1 MHNNHER
8 KTFVRFAVLI
18 LLVLI
23 LVSLFMLLFLRK
35 RTSQQLSHTIREMGT
50 VMISPVH
57 LDNAMRLLYRADNNF
72 RLYTVT
78 WDKQFYTRYQ
88 QELNGLSQELDT
100 LLTDSISNGAIHRL
114 LAGKAEKMRVFIACR
129 EKLDTLLALQQA
141 YVPPAVS
148 LPERVMGAIN
158 KQARSHTDTVVTTSE
173 VTTRS
178 KKKLFGRLK
187 DAIAN
192 KPAAQQQR
200 SQVNVVHHN
209 NPAAGNAQL
218 QYMQSAYDQ
227 LFTDAAKTQ
236 RSMNS
241 AEQDLVLGS
250 TRIFAALDSLLQQA
264 RENILIA
271 AGEQRLAQQ
280 AAATGAVQRIWQQS
294 YWEIPL
300 VLLLAGLIVYG
311 IMRLYR
317 YDLALLRSQQQAERL
332 ARQKSEF
339 AATISHELRTPIHS
353 VLGYTQQLKQ
363 EYKPETVSAIRT
375 GAEMLLQ
382 VVNNVLDYTKI
393 ETHKLVLK
401 QEKFS
406 PRAAIEEVCNTLL
419 VQAEMKNLQ
428 MTVNIYFPTT
438 LLVCGDAFRL
448 KQVITNLVANAIKY
462 TETGDIT
469 ITASMRQTDNAANL
483 MEVAVTDTGI
493 GIHNRDLPQ
502 LFDAFTQAGTPDTS
516 FVKAAGSGLGLHI
529 AKKIIDLHQGKIYVK
544 SIHGKGSTFY
554 FEIKYPPVEHTPAT
568 RKVTVPVNIGDLERH
583 SALTRILVVE
593 DSVLNQKLLSLML
606 DRMQVHYKVVSNAEE
621 GLIAFDTFRF
631 DIVLTDIDLP
641 GMDGLAMAQAM
652 RNWPDKDKA
661 AVTIIA
667 ITGNVLE
674 EDLAL
679 YLKSGFSDYIMK
691 PYREEDIL
699 EKLQLFGMPV

>member
-50 VMISPVH
+50 VMVTPMH
-57 LDNAMRLLYRADNNF
+57 LDKAMQLLYRADNHF

-78 WDKQFYTRYQ
+78 WDKQFYSRYQ
-88 QELNGLSQELDT
+88 EELNGLSAELDT
-100 LLTDSISNGAIHRL
+100 LLTDSTSNGAIHRL
-114 LAGKAEKMRVFIACR
+114 LAGKAAKMQVFIACR
-129 EKLDTLLALQQA
+129 EQLDTLLALQQA
-141 YVPPAVS
+141 YVPPAIS
-148 LPERVMGAIN
+148 LPERVIGQLNRQAGA
-158 KQARSHTDTVVTTSE
+158 QTDTVVTTSE

-192 KPAAQQQR
+192 KPALQQQR
-200 SQVNVVHHN
+200 SQVNVVHHH
-209 NPAAGNAQL
+209 PAANKAQL
-218 QYMQSAYDQ
+218 EYIQSAYDQ
-227 LFTDAAKTQ
+227 LFNDAAKTK
-236 RSMNS
+236 RNMNH
-241 AEQDLVLGS
+241 AEQDLVVGS
-250 TRIFAALDSLLQQA
+250 TRIFATLDSLLQQA
-264 RENILIA
+264 RENILA
-271 AGEQRLAQQ
+271 AATEERQAQQ
-280 AAATGAVQRIWQQS
+280 AAATGAVHRIWQQS

-406 PRAAIEEVCNTLL
+406 PRAAIEEVCNALL

-469 ITASMRQTDNAANL
+469 ITASMRQTDTSAHL

-502 LFDAFTQAGTPDTS
+502 LFDAFTQAGTPDAS

-529 AKKIIDLHQGKIYVK
+529 AKKIIDLHEGKIYVK

-568 RKVTVPVNIGDLERH
+568 RKVTVPVNVGDLERH

-621 GLIAFDTFRF
+621 GLLAFDTFRF

-641 GMDGLAMAQAM
+641 GMDGLAMAQAI
-652 RNWPDKDKA
+652 RNWPDKEKA

>member
-18 LLVLI
+18 LLVMI
-23 LVSLFMLLFLRK
+23 LVSLTMLLFLRK
-35 RTSQQLSHTIREMGT
+35 RTSQQLSNTIREMGT

-57 LDNAMRLLYRADNNF
+57 LDKAMQLLYRADNNF

-78 WDKQFYTRYQ
+78 WDKAFYNRYQ
-88 QELNGLSQELDT
+88 TELHQLSSELDT
-100 LLTDSISNGAIHRL
+100 LLTDSTSNGAIHRL
-114 LAGKAEKMRVFIACR
+114 LAGKAAKMQVFIACR
-129 EKLDTLLALQQA
+129 AQLDTLLAIQNN
-141 YVPPAVS
+141 YEPPAVP
-148 LPERVMGAIN
+148 LPARMMEQWS
-158 KQARSHTDTVVTTSE
+158 KQSRAHTDTVVTTSE

-178 KKKLFGRLK
+178 KKKLLGRLK

-192 KPAAQQQR
+192 KPAVQQQR
-200 SQVNVVHHN
+200 SQVNVVHHQPAEN
-209 NPAAGNAQL
+209 NSRL
-218 QYMQSAYDQ
+218 QDLQAAYDH
-227 LFTDAAKTQ
+227 LLSDAAKT
-236 RSMNS
+236 RRAMNN
-241 AEQDLVLGS
+241 AEQELVVGS
-250 TRIFAALDSLLQQA
+250 TRIFAALDSLLQAA
-264 RENILIA
+264 RENVLA
-271 AGEQRLAQQ
+271 AASEQRQAQQ
-280 AAATGAVQRIWQQS
+280 NAATGAVHRIWQQS

-300 VLLLAGLIVYG
+300 VLLLAALIVYG

-375 GAEMLLQ
+375 SAEMLLQ

-393 ETHKLVLK
+393 ETQKLVLK

-406 PRAAIEEVCNTLL
+406 PRAAIEEVCNALL
-419 VQAEMKNLQ
+419 VQAEMKQLR
-428 MTVNIYFPTT
+428 MTVSIYFPTT
-438 LLVCGDAFRL
+438 LMVCGDAFRL

-462 TETGDIT
+462 TDTGDIT
-469 ITASMRQTDNAANL
+469 ITASMRQTDTAANL
-483 MEVAVTDTGI
+483 LEVAVTDTGI

-502 LFDAFTQAGTPDTS
+502 LFDAFTQAGTAETS
-516 FVKAAGSGLGLHI
+516 YNKATGSGLGLHI
-529 AKKIIDLHQGKIYVK
+529 AKKIIDLHEGKIYVK
-544 SIHGKGSTFY
+544 SIHGKGSTFF

-568 RKVTVPVNIGDLERH
+568 RKVTVPVNVGDLERH

-606 DRMQVHYKVVSNAEE
+606 DRMQVHYKVVSTAEE
-621 GLIAFDTFRF
+621 GLIAFDTYRF

-641 GMDGLAMAQAM
+641 GMDGLAMAQAI

-679 YLKSGFSDYIMK
+679 YLRSGFSDYLVK

>member
-18 LLVLI
+18 LLVMI
-23 LVSLFMLLFLRK
+23 LVSLTMLLFLRK
-35 RTSQQLSHTIREMGT
+35 RTSQQLSNTIREMGT
-50 VMISPVH
+50 VMISPLH
-57 LDNAMRLLYRADNNF
+57 LDKAMQLLYRADNNF

-78 WDKQFYTRYQ
+78 WDKAFYNRYQ
-88 QELNGLSQELDT
+88 TELHQLSSELDT
-100 LLTDSISNGAIHRL
+100 LLTDSTSNGAIHRL
-114 LAGKAEKMRVFIACR
+114 LAGKAAKMQVFIACR
-129 EKLDTLLALQQA
+129 AQLDTLLAIQNN
-141 YVPPAVS
+141 YEPPAVP
-148 LPERVMGAIN
+148 LPARMMEQWS
-158 KQARSHTDTVVTTSE
+158 KQSRAHTDTVVTTSE

-178 KKKLFGRLK
+178 KKKLLGRLK

-192 KPAAQQQR
+192 KPAVQQQR
-200 SQVNVVHHN
+200 SQVNVVHHQPAEN
-209 NPAAGNAQL
+209 NSRL
-218 QYMQSAYDQ
+218 QDLQAAYDH
-227 LFTDAAKTQ
+227 LLSDAAKT
-236 RSMNS
+236 RRAMNN
-241 AEQDLVLGS
+241 AEQELVVGS
-250 TRIFAALDSLLQQA
+250 TRIFAALDSLLQAA
-264 RENILIA
+264 RENVLA
-271 AGEQRLAQQ
+271 AASEQRQAQQ
-280 AAATGAVQRIWQQS
+280 NAATGAVHRIWQQS

-300 VLLLAGLIVYG
+300 VLLLAALIVYG

-375 GAEMLLQ
+375 SAEMLLQ

-393 ETHKLVLK
+393 ETQKLVLK

-406 PRAAIEEVCNTLL
+406 PRAAIEEVCNALL
-419 VQAEMKNLQ
+419 VQAEMKQLR
-428 MTVNIYFPTT
+428 MTVSIYFPTT
-438 LLVCGDAFRL
+438 LMVCGDAFRL

-462 TETGDIT
+462 TDTGDIT
-469 ITASMRQTDNAANL
+469 ITASMRQTDTAANL
-483 MEVAVTDTGI
+483 LEVAVTDTGI

-502 LFDAFTQAGTPDTS
+502 LFDAFTQAGTAETS
-516 FVKAAGSGLGLHI
+516 YNKATGSGLGLHI
-529 AKKIIDLHQGKIYVK
+529 AKKIIDLHEGKIYVK
-544 SIHGKGSTFY
+544 SIHGKGSTFF

-568 RKVTVPVNIGDLERH
+568 RKVTVPVNVGDLERH

-606 DRMQVHYKVVSNAEE
+606 DRMQVHYKVVSTAEE
-621 GLIAFDTFRF
+621 GLTAFDTYRF

-641 GMDGLAMAQAM
+641 GMDGLAMAQAI

-679 YLKSGFSDYIMK
+679 YLRSGFSDYLVK

>member
-18 LLVLI
+18 LLVMI
-23 LVSLFMLLFLRK
+23 LVSLTMLLFLRK
-35 RTSQQLSHTIREMGT
+35 RTSQQLSNTIREMGT

-57 LDNAMRLLYRADNNF
+57 LDKAMQLLYRADNNF

-78 WDKQFYTRYQ
+78 WDKAFYNRYQ
-88 QELNGLSQELDT
+88 TELHQLSSELDT
-100 LLTDSISNGAIHRL
+100 LLTDSTSNGAIHRL
-114 LAGKAEKMRVFIACR
+114 LAGKAAKMQVFIACR
-129 EKLDTLLALQQA
+129 AQLDTLLAIQNN
-141 YVPPAVS
+141 YEPPAIP
-148 LPERVMGAIN
+148 LPARMMEQWS
-158 KQARSHTDTVVTTSE
+158 KQSRAHTDTVVTTSE

-178 KKKLFGRLK
+178 KKKLLGRLK

-192 KPAAQQQR
+192 KPAVQQQR
-200 SQVNVVHHN
+200 SQVNVVHHQPAEN
-209 NPAAGNAQL
+209 NSRL
-218 QYMQSAYDQ
+218 QDLQAAYDH
-227 LFTDAAKTQ
+227 LFSDAAKT
-236 RSMNS
+236 RRAMNN
-241 AEQDLVLGS
+241 AEQELVVGS
-250 TRIFAALDSLLQQA
+250 TRIFAALDSLLQAA
-264 RENILIA
+264 RENVLA
-271 AGEQRLAQQ
+271 AASEQRQTQQ
-280 AAATGAVQRIWQQS
+280 NAATGAVHRIWQQS

-300 VLLLAGLIVYG
+300 VLLLAALIVYG

-375 GAEMLLQ
+375 SAEMLLQ

-393 ETHKLVLK
+393 ETQKLVLK

-406 PRAAIEEVCNTLL
+406 PRAAIEEVCNALL
-419 VQAEMKNLQ
+419 VQAEMKQLR
-428 MTVNIYFPTT
+428 MTVSIYFPTT
-438 LLVCGDAFRL
+438 LMVCGDAFRL

-462 TETGDIT
+462 TDTGDIT
-469 ITASMRQTDNAANL
+469 ITASMRQTDTAANL
-483 MEVAVTDTGI
+483 LEVAVTDTGI

-502 LFDAFTQAGTPDTS
+502 LFDAFTQAGTAETS
-516 FVKAAGSGLGLHI
+516 YNKATGSGLGLHI
-529 AKKIIDLHQGKIYVK
+529 AKKIIDLHEGKIYVK
-544 SIHGKGSTFY
+544 SIHGKGSTFF

-568 RKVTVPVNIGDLERH
+568 RKVTVPVNVGDLERH

-606 DRMQVHYKVVSNAEE
+606 DRMQVHYKVVSTAEE
-621 GLIAFDTFRF
+621 GLIAFDTYRF

-641 GMDGLAMAQAM
+641 GMDGLAMAQAI

-679 YLKSGFSDYIMK
+679 YLRSGFSDYLVK

>member
-18 LLVLI
+18 LLVMI
-23 LVSLFMLLFLRK
+23 LVSLTMLLFLRK
-35 RTSQQLSHTIREMGT
+35 RTSQQLSNTIREMGT

-57 LDNAMRLLYRADNNF
+57 LDKAMQLLYRADNNF

-78 WDKQFYTRYQ
+78 WDKAFYNRYQ
-88 QELNGLSQELDT
+88 TELHQLSSELDT
-100 LLTDSISNGAIHRL
+100 LLTDSTSNGAIHRL
-114 LAGKAEKMRVFIACR
+114 LAGKAAKMQVFIACR
-129 EKLDTLLALQQA
+129 AQLDTLLAIQNN
-141 YVPPAVS
+141 YEPPAIP
-148 LPERVMGAIN
+148 LPARMMEQWS
-158 KQARSHTDTVVTTSE
+158 KQSRAHTDTVVTTSE

-178 KKKLFGRLK
+178 KKKLLGRLK

-192 KPAAQQQR
+192 KPAVQQQR
-200 SQVNVVHHN
+200 SQVNVVHHQPAEN
-209 NPAAGNAQL
+209 NSRL
-218 QYMQSAYDQ
+218 QDLQAAYDH
-227 LFTDAAKTQ
+227 LLSDAAKT
-236 RSMNS
+236 RRAMNN
-241 AEQDLVLGS
+241 AEQELVVGS
-250 TRIFAALDSLLQQA
+250 TRIFAALDSLLQAA
-264 RENILIA
+264 RENVLA
-271 AGEQRLAQQ
+271 AASEQRQAQQ
-280 AAATGAVQRIWQQS
+280 NAATGAVHRIWQQS

-300 VLLLAGLIVYG
+300 VLLLAALIVYG

-375 GAEMLLQ
+375 SAEMLLQ

-393 ETHKLVLK
+393 ETQKLVLK

-406 PRAAIEEVCNTLL
+406 PRAAIEEVCNALL
-419 VQAEMKNLQ
+419 VQAEMKQLR
-428 MTVNIYFPTT
+428 MTVSIYFPTT
-438 LLVCGDAFRL
+438 LMVCGDAFRL

-462 TETGDIT
+462 TDTGNIT
-469 ITASMRQTDNAANL
+469 ITASMRQTDTAANL
-483 MEVAVTDTGI
+483 LEVAVTDTGI

-502 LFDAFTQAGTPDTS
+502 LFDAFTQAGTAETS
-516 FVKAAGSGLGLHI
+516 YNKATGSGLGLHI
-529 AKKIIDLHQGKIYVK
+529 AKKIIDLHEGKIYVK
-544 SIHGKGSTFY
+544 SIHGKGSTFF

-568 RKVTVPVNIGDLERH
+568 RKVTVPVNVGDLERH

-606 DRMQVHYKVVSNAEE
+606 DRMQVHYKVVSTAEE
-621 GLIAFDTFRF
+621 GLTAFDTYRF

-641 GMDGLAMAQAM
+641 GMDGLAMAQAI

-679 YLKSGFSDYIMK
+679 YLRSGFSDYLVK